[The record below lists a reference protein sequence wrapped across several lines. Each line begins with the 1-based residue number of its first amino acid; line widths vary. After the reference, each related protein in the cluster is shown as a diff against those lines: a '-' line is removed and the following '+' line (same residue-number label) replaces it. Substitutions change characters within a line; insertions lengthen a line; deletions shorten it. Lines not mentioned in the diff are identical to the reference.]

1 MIMAVTCITRDAMFH
16 SYAHRGSNFI
26 DISSFAMIAADLLTL
41 DTSLWNE
48 LYNLL
53 KDLIKYWLCIK
64 Q

>member
-1 MIMAVTCITRDAMFH
+1 MFH

-26 DISSFAMIAADLLTL
+26 DISSFAVIAADLLTL
-41 DTSLWNE
+41 DTSVWNE

-53 KDLIKYWLCIK
+53 KVLVKYWLYIK

>member
-1 MIMAVTCITRDAMFH
+1 MIIAVTCVKRVAMFH

-26 DISSFAMIAADLLTL
+26 DISSFAVIAADLLTL
-41 DTSLWNE
+41 DTSVWNE

-53 KDLIKYWLCIK
+53 KVLVKYWLYIK